1 MYTRLINGMIMALT
15 FGGTV
20 AFMVCVCVSVKAGLI
35 AWAISFL
42 LGMCIG
48 PQKKKR

>member
-1 MYTRLINGMIMALT
+1 MYTRLINGMIVALT

-20 AFMVCVCVSVKAGLI
+20 AFMIFVNVSKRAGLI

-42 LGMCIG
+42 LGMCVG